1 MDTAV
6 SLQRIFPSWA
16 KRAAQPLGISFVATN
31 VPGSQVPLYLA
42 GHRMA
47 DYVGLLPLGGNLG
60 FGVTIVSYNQDLYF
74 TVMAAPNLMPDPDR
88 MKSLVEEVFKELK
101 QAAVAKSVPAA
112 VQPSRVQIPI
122 YTGMQPAGAIE
133 PPHPAHPGVA
143 ALRAH

>member
-1 MDTAV
+1 M
-6 SLQRIFPSWA
+6 
-16 KRAAQPLGISFVATN
+16 
-31 VPGSQVPLYLA
+31 
-42 GHRMA
+42 
-47 DYVGLLPLGGNLG
+47 
-60 FGVTIVSYNQDLYF
+60 
-74 TVMAAPNLMPDPDR
+74 MAAPNLMPDPDR

-122 YTGMQPAGAIE
+122 YTGMQPAGVIE